1 MWKISLFRQ
10 SPSRI
15 HSFRA
20 SSSPRDG
27 ASAAIWGPSRPA
39 APPGASLFPHTQ
51 LHHRTFTDTMAAI
64 ASQQALAAKT
74 SVAGAKLNL
83 KNKAARK
90 TVKAFSARAQA
101 VATKAVRHAAD
112 LPPRHLSP
120 ERNAPRPPRSRTSSP
135 GRLPGLAAREARS
148 RLRPRRPRRGRD
160 ARARGARTETS
171 HARGKI
177 PLREP
182 SRAGGVL
189 IRCRRTRD
197 RAAGAPARGRNA
209 TRSRASDAR
218 DARRAIATRRRRP
231 RASARPAPASDR
243 PPRARRFASLPS
255 VTSPKKL
262 RESGQRGAQLRKRES
277 GRGCCGRG
285 FFFVFFPPP
294 APPPGASSFI
304 PMTDAFDLLSPP
316 PPLTPSHAHR
326 APSSRRASSPAR
338 RTRRCSTTP
347 GSTGTPSRR

>member
-1 MWKISLFRQ
+1 
-10 SPSRI
+10 
-15 HSFRA
+15 
-20 SSSPRDG
+20 
-27 ASAAIWGPSRPA
+27 
-39 APPGASLFPHTQ
+39 
-51 LHHRTFTDTMAAI
+51 MAAI

-112 LPPRHLSP
+112 PPPRHLSP

-135 GRLPGLAAREARS
+135 GRSPGLAAREARS

-171 HARGKI
+171 HARSKNSSSRTQPSWRRAYPMPPDPRSRRGRPRPRSKRDAI
-177 PLREP
+177 ARVGRAGRASRDRQPAPASPRERATRPRVGSPPSGSTLREP
-182 SRAGGVL
+182 SERHVTKKARGVRPARRPTPKARVRPRL
-189 IRCRRTRD
+189 LRTR
-197 RAAGAPARGRNA
+197 
-209 TRSRASDAR
+209 
-218 DARRAIATRRRRP
+218 I
-231 RASARPAPASDR
+231 
-243 PPRARRFASLPS
+243 
-255 VTSPKKL
+255 
-262 RESGQRGAQLRKRES
+262 
-277 GRGCCGRG
+277 
-285 FFFVFFPPP
+285 FFCFFPPP
-294 APPPGASSFI
+294 RPPPRASSFI

-316 PPLTPSHAHR
+316 PSLTPSHARR